1 MVKISQLGAPRRW
14 LIGLF
19 VLSAMGLGA
28 GCSETPPTVDSGAV
42 EPVDTGSEQETGS
55 EQTSS
60 TAETASADTA
70 ASAAAGE
77 ITLETVDVEGY
88 QQVLDQHKGKVV
100 FVDFWATWCTPCM
113 ENFPHTVHVSRAFPP
128 EQVAVISVS
137 FDDPESKD
145 AALAFLQ
152 KQEARFTHL
161 MSEYGAGVESMEKF
175 NIDGGVP
182 HYKIYDREGNL
193 VKSLSPGPEL
203 DVTVELLDAEVRK
216 VLEQ

>member
-28 GCSETPPTVDSGAV
+28 GCSETPQAVDSGVV
-42 EPVDTGSEQETGS
+42 EPVDTGSG
-55 EQTSS
+55 QTSS

-216 VLEQ
+216 ALEQ